1 MARRR
6 ELKSI
11 ASGLAWHCLSRNN
24 DINGYWGVGII
35 CRLAR
40 ERGTREITIPIF
52 PRTFLSGFEAE
63 FREQM
68 SQRVERWNFSLKDFV
83 EACSICFSFQP
94 HSMLA
99 PRGQRYQVTCS
110 TILTDDL
117 GKQREA
123 SAQTLCFAHDPA
135 FELQS
140 TRANNKGCLA
150 AERSGASKE
159 SAG

>member
-24 DINGYWGVGII
+24 DINGYWGVGMI
-35 CRLAR
+35 CLLAE
-40 ERGTREITIPIF
+40 ERGCSEISIPIF
-52 PRTFLSGFEAE
+52 PRGFLSGIEAE
-63 FREQM
+63 FRDRM
-68 SQRVERWNFSLKDFV
+68 SQRVACWSFPLKDLV
-83 EACSICFSFQP
+83 EACSICFRFNP
-94 HSMLA
+94 HSMLD
-99 PRGQRYQVTCS
+99 PRGQRYRVICS
-110 TILTDDL
+110 AILTDDL

-140 TRANNKGCLA
+140 TRANRVPG
-150 AERSGASKE
+150 SS
-159 SAG
+159 

>member
-24 DINGYWGVGII
+24 DIDGYWGVGII
-35 CRLAR
+35 CRLAQ
-40 ERGTREITIPIF
+40 ERGTRGITIPIF

-68 SQRVERWNFSLKDFV
+68 SQRVERWNFPLKDFV
-83 EACSICFSFQP
+83 KACSIYFSFEP

-99 PRGQRYQVTCS
+99 PRGQRYRVTCS
-110 TILTDDL
+110 AILTDDL
-117 GKQREA
+117 GRQREA

-140 TRANNKGCLA
+140 TRANKTLDT
-150 AERSGASKE
+150 KT
-159 SAG
+159 